1 MDYKKLKII
10 GKSLYQTH
18 IAKELKRYLVFL
30 GRCYLHQKDIKDMLA
45 FFAKNPLRQKIL
57 AENPAFVEQV
67 TRAFFYKEATWEE
80 RIELVKS
87 HVSYLEKTCTPE
99 LLEKLYCRHEMVDLW
114 VDEFQGKPLFMSLLF
129 HAGQRKEGCLS
140 LVLRLGKENL
150 YQIMF
155 WLAPELK
162 GRGTSLWIGAL
173 QGTSQGKELIKAMTK
188 QFFGYRTKNLIF
200 YGVRNLAAVLGCKN
214 IYAVTN
220 QGYYAMNHLR
230 VDRKLKTS
238 FGDFWQECGG
248 SACEDIRFYE
258 IPLVEQRKDMAELKP
273 SKRANHRRRYEL
285 MDKITASLK
294 ENLVPYLRVSRNNK

>member
-1 MDYKKLKII
+1 
-10 GKSLYQTH
+10 
-18 IAKELKRYLVFL
+18 
-30 GRCYLHQKDIKDMLA
+30 IKDMLA

-99 LLEKLYCRHEMVDLW
+99 LLEKLYCKHEMVDLW

-258 IPLVEQRKDMAELKP
+258 IPLVEQRKDMAE